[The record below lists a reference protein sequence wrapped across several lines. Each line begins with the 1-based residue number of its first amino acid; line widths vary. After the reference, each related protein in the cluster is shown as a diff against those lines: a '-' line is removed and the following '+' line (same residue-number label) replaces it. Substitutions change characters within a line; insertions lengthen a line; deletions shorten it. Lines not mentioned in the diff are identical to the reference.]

1 MNRSLKAL
9 VAGAVLAAAGLV
21 TSTHAVAAP
30 DPTPTTV
37 VVAVDVRCYPDGPTY
52 SKWSVFWLVDGDPNA
67 TITSETETFGNTQG
81 VGKPVPWSLFATYS
95 QGTTHVS
102 MAATTSNGQSASL
115 TAGEPAECRIKPA
128 PSKPAPPAPRKP
140 APVTHAPVKAT
151 GVPPVA
157 VQAPVVPQV
166 ASQSA
171 APVLV
176 DQSAPPA
183 SRPAKTAPA
192 PVEPTTMSPD
202 PITPATTT
210 APVAAVPFTATSTA
224 GSDFPY
230 VAALIIGLALLL
242 VGAGVLFGVRH
253 TR

>member
-1 MNRSLKAL
+1 MNRSLKTL
-9 VAGAVLAAAGLV
+9 VAGTVLAAAGLV
-21 TSTHAVAAP
+21 TSTHAVATP
-30 DPTPTTV
+30 DPAPTT

-95 QGTTHVS
+95 QGTTQVS

-115 TAGEPAECRIKPA
+115 TADEPAECRVKPA
-128 PSKPAPPAPRKP
+128 PPKPAPPAPKKP
-140 APVTHAPVKAT
+140 APVTRTPVKAT
-151 GVPPVA
+151 TPVV
-157 VQAPVVPQV
+157 VQAPVVPQA

-176 DQSAPPA
+176 DQPVPPA
-183 SRPAKTAPA
+183 SRHAKTAPA
-192 PVEPTTMSPD
+192 PVEPTTTSPD
-202 PITPATTT
+202 PTTPATTT
-210 APVAAVPFTATSTA
+210 APVAAVPFTATSHA
-224 GSDFPY
+224 SSDFSY